1 MIQWIGRL
9 SVWGLRGADTDE
21 TGGVI
26 SVIRP
31 PVFFLSSPRCRT
43 GAIVIIGYVCIAV
56 DHGQVS
62 ATKFINFA
70 GPIAG
75 FMAINREQEPFLK
88 CGIVVERHDKW
99 PYNRVC
105 LNDKFLLKKRKEK
118 QNERINKF
126 HF

>member
-1 MIQWIGRL
+1 MDMIEKFIYLTQQKKLILRFDDPMDWPIIGM
-9 SVWGLRGADTDE
+9 GLAGGADTDE

-75 FMAINREQEPFLK
+75 FMAINRGQEPFLK
-88 CGIVVERHDKW
+88 CGIVVERCDKW
-99 PYNRVC
+99 PYNRYV
-105 LNDKFLLKKRKEK
+105 
-118 QNERINKF
+118 
-126 HF
+126 